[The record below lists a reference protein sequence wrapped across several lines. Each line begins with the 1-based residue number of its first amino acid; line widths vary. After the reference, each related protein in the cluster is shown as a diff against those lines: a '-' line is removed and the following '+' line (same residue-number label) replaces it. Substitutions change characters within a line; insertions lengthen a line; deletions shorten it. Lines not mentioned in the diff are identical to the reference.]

1 MTTHEYEVRFSL
13 ENCFITTLAYVPE
26 EDDDLP
32 IGQAEDRLREDGIDI
47 RALEVLEVKTIKT
60 GEYE

>member
-13 ENCFITTLAYVPE
+13 ENCVITTLSYVPE

-47 RALEVLEVKTIKT
+47 RALDVLEVETTKT
-60 GEYE
+60 GEYQ